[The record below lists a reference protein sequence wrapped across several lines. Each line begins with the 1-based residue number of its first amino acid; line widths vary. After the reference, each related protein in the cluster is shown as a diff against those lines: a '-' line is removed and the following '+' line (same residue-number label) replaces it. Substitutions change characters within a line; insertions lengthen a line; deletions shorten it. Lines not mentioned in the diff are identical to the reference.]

1 MFARGLEPRELDVGG
16 RGSSSSY
23 RAMDCS
29 PKTSRTLERVGY
41 DLGGK
46 TQSLRLIWPVLIVVL
61 AVGGGEECVKHIR
74 LSAEPGP
81 YNR

>member
-1 MFARGLEPRELDVGG
+1 MDARGLELRDVDVCG

-23 RAMDCS
+23 LAMDCS

-46 TQSLRLIWPVLIVVL
+46 TQSPYLI
-61 AVGGGEECVKHIR
+61 
-74 LSAEPGP
+74 GP
-81 YNR
+81 F